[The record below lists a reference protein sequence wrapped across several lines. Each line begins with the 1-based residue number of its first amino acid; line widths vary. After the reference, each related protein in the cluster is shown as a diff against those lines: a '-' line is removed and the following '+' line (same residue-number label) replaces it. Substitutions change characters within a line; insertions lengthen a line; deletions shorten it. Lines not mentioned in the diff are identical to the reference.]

1 MNKMHIAAIA
11 LAATTLVGCSNPAPR
26 SDLAYLDH
34 RSGTY
39 VMDRSAYNGQFWDR
53 YHYGPRYY

>member
-1 MNKMHIAAIA
+1 MNKTTIAAIV
-11 LAATTLVGCSNPAPR
+11 LAAVTLAGCGNPTPR

-39 VMDRSAYNGQFWDR
+39 VMDHSPYNGQFWDR
-53 YHYGPRYY
+53 YHYGPRY